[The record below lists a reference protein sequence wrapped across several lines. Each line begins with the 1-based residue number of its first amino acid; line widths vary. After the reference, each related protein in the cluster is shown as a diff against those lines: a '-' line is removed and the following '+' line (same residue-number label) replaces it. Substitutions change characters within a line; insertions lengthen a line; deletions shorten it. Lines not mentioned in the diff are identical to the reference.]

1 MKLTDEPMTPDL
13 SALPV
18 DEQEF
23 IKDLAKGLIEMLDA
37 AEKAIAERLSNER
50 LEQEEMLAVWSLLPS
65 KVRTAIKRSGQ

>member
-1 MKLTDEPMTPDL
+1 MKLTDEPTSPDL
-13 SALPV
+13 SALPA

-23 IKDLAKGLIEMLDA
+23 IKGLAVTLIEMLDT
-37 AEKAIAERLSNER
+37 AEKAIAERLSSER